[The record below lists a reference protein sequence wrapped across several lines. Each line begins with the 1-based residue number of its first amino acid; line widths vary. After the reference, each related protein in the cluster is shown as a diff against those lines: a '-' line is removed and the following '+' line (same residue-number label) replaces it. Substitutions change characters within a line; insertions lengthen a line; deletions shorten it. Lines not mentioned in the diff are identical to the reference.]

1 MLKLILMN
9 WFAKTQNN
17 NIKSIVRYE
26 GIQN

>member
-17 NIKSIVRYE
+17 NTKNNIRYDE
-26 GIQN
+26 IQN